1 VSHANH
7 ARSRDAWGNR
17 GSPQSLF
24 RTRAGIRARRIA
36 ASHNA
41 VERGVCD
48 DQRVRTTV
56 LIVDDHQP
64 FRAVA
69 RELLEGAGYIVS
81 GEAADAEEALAAVAT
96 AQPDIMVL
104 DLALPARDGFSVLE
118 ELRRTSDLPV
128 IVLTARGLEQD
139 KIRGLELGADDYMTK
154 PFSPRELL
162 ARIETV
168 LRRVAHT
175 GGETRRGVIEAGA
188 LRIDTGGRRVFL
200 SGEEVRLTRTEFDL
214 LAELAARRGEA
225 LPHETL
231 LEKVWGPEYRGENH
245 YLKVYIGRLRDKLE
259 ADASQPRLIVN
270 VRGVGYRLNVP

>member
-1 VSHANH
+1 
-7 ARSRDAWGNR
+7 
-17 GSPQSLF
+17 
-24 RTRAGIRARRIA
+24 
-36 ASHNA
+36 
-41 VERGVCD
+41 
-48 DQRVRTTV
+48 
-56 LIVDDHQP
+56 
-64 FRAVA
+64 
-69 RELLEGAGYIVS
+69 
-81 GEAADAEEALAAVAT
+81 
-96 AQPDIMVL
+96 MVL

-128 IVLTARGLEQD
+128 IVLTARGLEHD

-168 LRRVAHT
+168 LRRT
-175 GGETRRGVIEAGA
+175 TRSGGETRRGVIEAGT
-188 LRIDTGGRRVFL
+188 LRIDVGGRRVFL

-231 LEKVWGPEYRGENH
+231 LERVWGPEYRGENH

>member
-1 VSHANH
+1 MK
-7 ARSRDAWGNR
+7 
-17 GSPQSLF
+17 
-24 RTRAGIRARRIA
+24 
-36 ASHNA
+36 
-41 VERGVCD
+41 
-48 DQRVRTTV
+48 V
-56 LIVDDHQP
+56 LIVDDEPDVRSLVRSALQYARVP
-64 FRAVA
+64 LEAV
-69 RELLEGAGYIVS
+69 
-81 GEAADAEEALAAVAT
+81 EAADAEEALAAVAS

-104 DLALPARDGFSVLE
+104 DLALPKRDGFSVLE

-128 IVLTARGLEQD
+128 IVLTARGLEHD

-168 LRRVAHT
+168 LRRTTRTADA
-175 GGETRRGVIEAGA
+175 RRGVIESGP

-214 LAELAARRGEA
+214 LAELAAHRGEA
-225 LPHETL
+225 LPHEAL

-259 ADASQPRLIVN
+259 DDAAQPRLIVN
-270 VRGVGYRLNVP
+270 VRGVGYRLNSP

>member
-1 VSHANH
+1 MK
-7 ARSRDAWGNR
+7 
-17 GSPQSLF
+17 
-24 RTRAGIRARRIA
+24 
-36 ASHNA
+36 
-41 VERGVCD
+41 
-48 DQRVRTTV
+48 V
-56 LIVDDHQP
+56 LIVDDEP
-64 FRAVA
+64 DVRSLVRSALEYA
-69 RELLEGAGYIVS
+69 RVPMGSVEAGD
-81 GEAADAEEALAAVAT
+81 ADEALAAVVSEK
-96 AQPDIMVL
+96 PDIMIL

-128 IVLTARGLEQD
+128 IVLTARGLEHD
-139 KIRGLELGADDYMTK
+139 KVRGLELGADDYLTK

-168 LRRVAHT
+168 LRRTTSA
-175 GGETRRGVIEAGA
+175 GREPRRGVIEAGA
-188 LRIDTGGRRVFL
+188 LRIDVGGRRVFL

-214 LAELAARRGEA
+214 LVELAARSGEA

-259 ADASQPRLIVN
+259 DNASEPRLIVN